1 MKSARSKAFELAN
14 SQTKKAANRQK
25 KYRYVGLYP
34 KEYKKWDVV
43 TSLGKFEAGPQFNDY
58 RKNE

>member
-25 KYRYVGLYP
+25 IYRYVGLYP
-34 KEYKKWDVV
+34 KEFKKWDVV
-43 TSLGKFEAGPQFNDY
+43 TSLVKFEAGPQFNDY